1 MAVNTTEINSVYEA
15 LITLAST
22 TINEQFEAGRLVG
35 TDYATVLNST
45 ITTAMQLA
53 INSVQEQPIKDA
65 QVLDMKVKDFVALA
79 ANEKDI
85 EMKAQQILLLG
96 AQKALEEQKKS
107 SMVIADTIA
116 GANSTADIS
125 LKGAQELFIE
135 EQTLT
140 EKKKDDLIDAQ
151 SKYYWSQVKIKKAEI
166 LGQTIGMITA
176 GTGDFTSVGDGT
188 VNGTMANAFITSV
201 GDITL
206 P

>member
-1 MAVNTTEINSVYEA
+1 MAVNTIEINSVYEA
-15 LITLAST
+15 LITLASA
-22 TINEQFEAGRLVG
+22 TISEQFESGRLVG
-35 TDYATVLNST
+35 KDYATVLNST

-125 LKGAQELFIE
+125 LKGAQKLFIDA
-135 EQTLT
+135 QTTT
-140 EKKKDDLIDAQ
+140 EANKDDLIAAQ
-151 SKYYWSQVKIKKAEI
+151 TTYYDEQVKIKKAEVI
-166 LGQTIGMITA
+166 GQTVGMITA
-176 GTGDFTSVGDGT
+176 GTGNYDALSGVGGLTEKLNTAIDAIGQ
-188 VNGTMANAFITSV
+188 
-201 GDITL
+201 